1 MYPNPATN
9 CSVSLV
15 FDEPSLDTVDINI
28 FDIAGRQVK
37 AIISML
43 NQSEVTVDISSL
55 ENGVYIVATTIAGNT
70 QKNTLMVSQ

>member
-1 MYPNPATN
+1 MYPNPATKD
-9 CSVSLV
+9 SISLV

-28 FDIAGRQVK
+28 FDTAGRQVK

-55 ENGVYIVATTIAGNT
+55 ENGVI
-70 QKNTLMVSQ
+70 